1 MPTLAQHETPIS
13 AEAIDVLLQHLAR
26 YRLTVSAAVAKLPQ
40 FNDCSPQSVKQLL
53 RACRQRSLLNSAP
66 LHSRQRY
73 WHMTELGAE
82 RCGLPTDR
90 IGPLSETAKIRAYAL
105 LHFCCLSDKPR
116 HRLTAADMARNFPDL
131 HRPGLPTGYYF
142 DPAGNGRIG
151 LARVD
156 AGHHGRWDRVIE
168 TLRADIAHHIRQSNF
183 RRLVHAGHFEIALLT
198 VFPEKANRIE
208 ATLAK
213 HRDANRISVR
223 VFSIPQL
230 LPVVLSTR

>member
-40 FNDCSPQSVKQLL
+40 FNDCSRQSVKQLL

-82 RCGLPTDR
+82 RCGLTTDR
-90 IGPLSETAKIRAYAL
+90 IGPLSETAKIRAFAL
-105 LHFCCLSDKPR
+105 LHFCCLSDRLR
-116 HRLTAADMARNFPDL
+116 HRLTAADITRSFPEL

-142 DPAGNGRIG
+142 DPADAGQIG

-156 AGHHGRWDRVIE
+156 AGNHGRWDRVIE
-168 TLRADIAHHIRQSNF
+168 TLRADIADHIRQPSF
-183 RRLVHAGHFEIALLT
+183 RRIVHAGRFEITLLT
-198 VFPEKANRIE
+198 VFPEKAKRI
-208 ATLAK
+208 AAALAQY
-213 HRDANRISVR
+213 RDVHRISVR
-223 VFSIPQL
+223 VLSVPEL
-230 LPVVLSTR
+230 LPLVLSVR